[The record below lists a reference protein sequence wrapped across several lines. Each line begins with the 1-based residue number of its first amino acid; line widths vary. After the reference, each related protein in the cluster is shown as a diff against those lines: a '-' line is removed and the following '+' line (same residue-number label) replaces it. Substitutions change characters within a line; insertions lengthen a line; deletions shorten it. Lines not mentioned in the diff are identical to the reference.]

1 MYEDYGNESNKEYVT
16 NKIIVYLELKMQM
29 TLYVSFIVH
38 VSYRD
43 VLNRKIVLN
52 KLKELVSLKSY

>member
-16 NKIIVYLELKMQM
+16 NKIIVYLEPKMQM
-29 TLYVSFIVH
+29 TLYLSFIVH

-43 VLNRKIVLN
+43 VLNTKIVLN
-52 KLKELVSLKSY
+52 ELKD